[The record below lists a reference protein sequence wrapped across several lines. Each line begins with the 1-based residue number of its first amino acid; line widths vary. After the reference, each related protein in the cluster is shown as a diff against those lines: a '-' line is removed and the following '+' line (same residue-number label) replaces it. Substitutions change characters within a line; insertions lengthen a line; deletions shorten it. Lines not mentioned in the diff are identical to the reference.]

1 MHYESGIFSLHISD
15 ISTYKKYQ
23 RKKRYI
29 SFPASIAKSAHF
41 IAKKIILHS
50 LFSFCSIS
58 FGRLSYI
65 IFKTFITFSES
76 TCCTD
81 RQVMKNITQ
90 NTAPCFIQHWLFL
103 AGGVLMLDVTIV
115 SAFRKMQSGKQ
126 TSCCMV
132 SNHKQDV
139 SLVTYSKCQL
149 CLDKQLHI
157 QVAQLISMEVLA
169 HLNWV
174 VFE

>member
-1 MHYESGIFSLHISD
+1 MYKLPKVFVHYESGIFSLHISD

-41 IAKKIILHS
+41 ISKKIILHS

-90 NTAPCFIQHWLFL
+90 NTAPCFTQHYFWQWVSWCYMWQLFL
-103 AGGVLMLDVTIV
+103 H
-115 SAFRKMQSGKQ
+115 SGKYSLENRLLAVWFLTTNKMFPLWHTVNVSCAL
-126 TSCCMV
+126 TS
-132 SNHKQDV
+132 N
-139 SLVTYSKCQL
+139 Y
-149 CLDKQLHI
+149 I
-157 QVAQLISMEVLA
+157 YR
-169 HLNWV
+169 
-174 VFE
+174 